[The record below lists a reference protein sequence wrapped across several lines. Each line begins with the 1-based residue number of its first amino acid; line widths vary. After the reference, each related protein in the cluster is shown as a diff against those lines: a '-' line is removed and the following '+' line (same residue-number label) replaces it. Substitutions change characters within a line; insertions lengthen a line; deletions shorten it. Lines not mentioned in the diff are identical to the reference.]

1 MEMAPLASALIETI
15 GASLGSITLIVNI
28 KIVLSSPSLPT
39 DSCRNSGAHEI
50 STTLPNGVDSG
61 GFFSVSAKNIL
72 ANVTALTVLLTASA
86 PHARIETEYPS
97 RIFPAIA
104 PATWLGTEFAP
115 HVKLTSVSSS
125 SICMFPFPSSFHVCK
140 RIAENRLA
148 APSRNVGYKR
158 KSTFSSFNFLL
169 AMAIAFTAVFTF
181 AGPSAKISGASPCS
195 HTKPIEV
202 ANLFVCVFWET
213 FNTLSPGGA
222 RAMSST
228 VWPSRWWIPCGV
240 GVLLVA
246 FMLK

>member
-1 MEMAPLASALIETI
+1 MEMPPLASVLIETV
-15 GASLGSITLIVNI
+15 GAFLGSITLIVNN
-28 KIVLSSPSLPT
+28 KIVLSCPSLPT
-39 DSCRNSGAHEI
+39 NSCRNSGAHEI

-104 PATWLGTEFAP
+104 PATWLGTEFDP
-115 HVKLTSVSSS
+115 HVKLKSVSSS
-125 SICMFPFPSSFHVCK
+125 SACMSLFPSSFHVCK
-140 RIAENRLA
+140 RIAENRF
-148 APSRNVGYKR
+148 APSPAARNVGYKR

-181 AGPSAKISGASPCS
+181 AGPRAKISGASPCS
-195 HTKPIEV
+195 QTKPIEV
-202 ANLFVCVFWET
+202 ANLFVCVFWDT

-228 VWPSRWWIPCGV
+228 VWPSR
-240 GVLLVA
+240 
-246 FMLK
+246 